1 MKRYGRQVSLSGS
14 WKFRTDPDGMG
25 DRYPDDAVAAY
36 KEDCQF
42 FDPGY
47 DDRDWGEIAVP
58 ACWQAEGHDYNG
70 AAWYRLR
77 FDHRPG
83 AGENVARLSFLG
95 VDYFADV
102 WLNGYFLGS
111 HEGFF
116 NHFEFDASRWI
127 RAGENLLV
135 VKVDSPNLTNLK
147 VRPIDKT
154 IVKGALDD
162 WDCND
167 LTVNPGG
174 IFADVRLLLSS
185 DVYLGRVKATPLV
198 DVAEGSA
205 RVMCRVE
212 AVNTTGRF
220 LTVGLAAALE
230 PTNFTGRA
238 TRVERELVLPPGP
251 SELDLWIDVAE
262 PRLWWPWD
270 LGEQH
275 LYSLDL
281 SVREGERTLDRL
293 SDRIGLRQ
301 VRTEPGSSAIH
312 VNGTRVFCRGPN
324 YVSEQLQSNMT
335 NDKYRTDVRLM
346 REANMNMVRV
356 YCVVEK
362 EEFYDAC
369 DEHGILV
376 YQDFPMQGRMS
387 NSSDLVR
394 RSVPQ
399 ARDMVNQLYNHPSIV
414 LWCFG
419 AQPGLRNFE
428 KVGMAMAAAARRD
441 DPYRFVQQGASVWEW
456 KLIKDKYDWPIDYHF
471 FCGWFSPEFKHA
483 PFHPREVL
491 ELPPEEC
498 ASGAS
503 VEELKIK
510 RKELLEFV
518 SEYGTADSLPELD
531 SLRKF
536 IAEEDLWP
544 VNWKIFTRRGLHSDR
559 LRKWTGTPASLE
571 QMIAASQDYQA
582 FVLKYHTEFFRR
594 HKFAPCNG
602 ALFFQF
608 RDCWPAV
615 TASVVDYYG
624 KKKKGYFALQQAFNP
639 LHVMMDWPDL
649 AGEPAG
655 STFRRAIYVV
665 NDYAAAYPSLT
676 VTWQVLGAGDAVLAT
691 GTITCAAPANSL
703 QQVGEVTWDTPAAGG
718 SYRVSLTLERD
729 AEPLSRNQYTVQVHA
744 SAAAGG
750 AEGLRGRGSRY
761 RRRTGSAV
769 EALVQERTTED
780 DTP

>member
-135 VKVDSPNLTNLK
+135 VKVDSPNDTNLK

-185 DVYLGRVKATPLV
+185 DVYFGRVKATPLV

-275 LYSLDL
+275 PLF
-281 SVREGERTLDRL
+281 
-293 SDRIGLRQ
+293 
-301 VRTEPGSSAIH
+301 PG
-312 VNGTRVFCRGPN
+312 
-324 YVSEQLQSNMT
+324 
-335 NDKYRTDVRLM
+335 
-346 REANMNMVRV
+346 
-356 YCVVEK
+356 
-362 EEFYDAC
+362 
-369 DEHGILV
+369 
-376 YQDFPMQGRMS
+376 
-387 NSSDLVR
+387 
-394 RSVPQ
+394 PQ
-399 ARDMVNQLYNHPSIV
+399 
-414 LWCFG
+414 C
-419 AQPGLRNFE
+419 
-428 KVGMAMAAAARRD
+428 
-441 DPYRFVQQGASVWEW
+441 
-456 KLIKDKYDWPIDYHF
+456 
-471 FCGWFSPEFKHA
+471 
-483 PFHPREVL
+483 
-491 ELPPEEC
+491 
-498 ASGAS
+498 SG
-503 VEELKIK
+503 
-510 RKELLEFV
+510 
-518 SEYGTADSLPELD
+518 G
-531 SLRKF
+531 
-536 IAEEDLWP
+536 
-544 VNWKIFTRRGLHSDR
+544 
-559 LRKWTGTPASLE
+559 
-571 QMIAASQDYQA
+571 
-582 FVLKYHTEFFRR
+582 
-594 HKFAPCNG
+594 
-602 ALFFQF
+602 
-608 RDCWPAV
+608 
-615 TASVVDYYG
+615 
-624 KKKKGYFALQQAFNP
+624 
-639 LHVMMDWPDL
+639 
-649 AGEPAG
+649 
-655 STFRRAIYVV
+655 
-665 NDYAAAYPSLT
+665 
-676 VTWQVLGAGDAVLAT
+676 
-691 GTITCAAPANSL
+691 
-703 QQVGEVTWDTPAAGG
+703 
-718 SYRVSLTLERD
+718 
-729 AEPLSRNQYTVQVHA
+729 
-744 SAAAGG
+744 
-750 AEGLRGRGSRY
+750 
-761 RRRTGSAV
+761 
-769 EALVQERTTED
+769 
-780 DTP
+780 

>member
-42 FDPGY
+42 FDAGY

-116 NHFEFDASRWI
+116 NHFEFDASPWI

-135 VKVDSPNLTNLK
+135 VKVDSPNDTNLK

-174 IFADVRLLLSS
+174 IFADVRLLLST
-185 DVYLGRVKATPLV
+185 DVYLGRMKATPLV
-198 DVAEGSA
+198 DAADGSA

-220 LTVGLAAALE
+220 LTVSLAAALE
-230 PTNFTGRA
+230 PANFTGRA

-335 NDKYRTDVRLM
+335 RDKSDRRRHDARGQHEHGARLLRGGKRGVLRRPTSTASWSTRTSPADEQLQRPAVGAAHATWSISSTITPPSCCGASAPSRGSGTSEGGHGDGGRGAPRGSLPVRAAGRERVGVEADRQVRL
-346 REANMNMVRV
+346 A
-356 YCVVEK
+356 
-362 EEFYDAC
+362 
-369 DEHGILV
+369 
-376 YQDFPMQGRMS
+376 
-387 NSSDLVR
+387 
-394 RSVPQ
+394 
-399 ARDMVNQLYNHPSIV
+399 
-414 LWCFG
+414 
-419 AQPGLRNFE
+419 
-428 KVGMAMAAAARRD
+428 
-441 DPYRFVQQGASVWEW
+441 
-456 KLIKDKYDWPIDYHF
+456 
-471 FCGWFSPEFKHA
+471 
-483 PFHPREVL
+483 
-491 ELPPEEC
+491 
-498 ASGAS
+498 
-503 VEELKIK
+503 
-510 RKELLEFV
+510 
-518 SEYGTADSLPELD
+518 
-531 SLRKF
+531 
-536 IAEEDLWP
+536 
-544 VNWKIFTRRGLHSDR
+544 DR
-559 LRKWTGTPASLE
+559 L
-571 QMIAASQDYQA
+571 
-582 FVLKYHTEFFRR
+582 
-594 HKFAPCNG
+594 
-602 ALFFQF
+602 
-608 RDCWPAV
+608 
-615 TASVVDYYG
+615 
-624 KKKKGYFALQQAFNP
+624 P
-639 LHVMMDWPDL
+639 LL
-649 AGEPAG
+649 PAG
-655 STFRRAIYVV
+655 SRRSSSMRRFTRARCW
-665 NDYAAAYPSLT
+665 NCRPRSARP
-676 VTWQVLGAGDAVLAT
+676 
-691 GTITCAAPANSL
+691 APR
-703 QQVGEVTWDTPAAGG
+703 W
-718 SYRVSLTLERD
+718 
-729 AEPLSRNQYTVQVHA
+729 RN
-744 SAAAGG
+744 
-750 AEGLRGRGSRY
+750 
-761 RRRTGSAV
+761 
-769 EALVQERTTED
+769 
-780 DTP
+780 

>member
-1 MKRYGRQVSLSGS
+1 MRKYGRQISLSGS

-116 NHFEFDASRWI
+116 NHFELDASRWI

-174 IFADVRLLLSS
+174 IFADVRLLLST
-185 DVYLGRVKATPLV
+185 DVYLGRMKATPLV
-198 DVAEGSA
+198 DVAEGIA

-220 LTVGLAAALE
+220 LTVSLAAALE
-230 PTNFTGRA
+230 PANFTGRA

-335 NDKYRTDVRLM
+335 RAKYQDRR
-346 REANMNMVRV
+346 RH
-356 YCVVEK
+356 
-362 EEFYDAC
+362 DARGQH
-369 DEHGILV
+369 EHGARLLRGGKRGV
-376 YQDFPMQGRMS
+376 LRR
-387 NSSDLVR
+387 LR
-394 RSVPQ
+394 RS
-399 ARDMVNQLYNHPSIV
+399 
-414 LWCFG
+414 
-419 AQPGLRNFE
+419 
-428 KVGMAMAAAARRD
+428 
-441 DPYRFVQQGASVWEW
+441 
-456 KLIKDKYDWPIDYHF
+456 
-471 FCGWFSPEFKHA
+471 
-483 PFHPREVL
+483 
-491 ELPPEEC
+491 
-498 ASGAS
+498 
-503 VEELKIK
+503 
-510 RKELLEFV
+510 
-518 SEYGTADSLPELD
+518 
-531 SLRKF
+531 
-536 IAEEDLWP
+536 
-544 VNWKIFTRRGLHSDR
+544 
-559 LRKWTGTPASLE
+559 
-571 QMIAASQDYQA
+571 
-582 FVLKYHTEFFRR
+582 
-594 HKFAPCNG
+594 
-602 ALFFQF
+602 
-608 RDCWPAV
+608 
-615 TASVVDYYG
+615 TAS
-624 KKKKGYFALQQAFNP
+624 
-639 LHVMMDWPDL
+639 W
-649 AGEPAG
+649 
-655 STFRRAIYVV
+655 STRTSR
-665 NDYAAAYPSLT
+665 
-676 VTWQVLGAGDAVLAT
+676 
-691 GTITCAAPANSL
+691 CR
-703 QQVGEVTWDTPAAGG
+703 GG
-718 SYRVSLTLERD
+718 
-729 AEPLSRNQYTVQVHA
+729 
-744 SAAAGG
+744 
-750 AEGLRGRGSRY
+750 
-761 RRRTGSAV
+761 
-769 EALVQERTTED
+769 
-780 DTP
+780 

>member
-1 MKRYGRQVSLSGS
+1 MMPAVKRYGGQTSLSGT

-36 KEDCQF
+36 KEDCKF
-42 FDPGY
+42 FDPAY

-77 FDHRPG
+77 FDCRPG
-83 AGENVARLSFLG
+83 DTNVARLSFLG
-95 VDYFADV
+95 VDYYADV

-174 IFADVRLLLSS
+174 IFADVRLLLST
-185 DVYLGRVKATPLV
+185 DAYLGRVKATPLV
-198 DVAEGSA
+198 DADGGSA
-205 RVMCRVE
+205 RVLCRAE

-220 LTVGLAAALE
+220 LDVSLAAALE
-230 PTNFTGRA
+230 PANFAGPA
-238 TRVERELVLPPGP
+238 TRDECNVVLPPGP
-251 SELDLWIDVAE
+251 SELDLWIDVE
-262 PRLWWPWD
+262 DPRLWWPWD

-281 SVREGERTLDRL
+281 SIGEGERVLDRVT
-293 SDRIGLRQ
+293 DRIGLRQ
-301 VRTEPGSSAIH
+301 VHTEPGASAIW

-324 YVSEQLQSNMT
+324 YVSDQLQSNMT
-335 NDKYRTDVRLM
+335 RAKYQADVSMM

-369 DEHGILV
+369 DEQGILV

-399 ARDMVNQLYNHPSIV
+399 ARDMVNQLYNHPSVV

-419 AQPGLRNFE
+419 AQPGLKNFE
-428 KVGMAMAAAARRD
+428 KVGMAMASAAREE

-456 KLIKDKYDWPIDYHF
+456 KLIKDKYDWPIDYHL

-531 SLRKF
+531 SLRRF

-544 VNWKIFTRRGLHSDR
+544 VNWKVFTRRGLHSDR
-559 LRKWTGTPASLE
+559 LRKWTGEPASLE

-624 KKKKGYFALQQAFNP
+624 RKKKGYFALQQAFNP
-639 LHVMMDWPDL
+639 IHVMMDWPDL

-655 STFRRAIYVV
+655 STFRRTIYVV
-665 NDYAAAYPSLT
+665 NDYAAAHPSLT
-676 VTWQVLGAGDAVLAT
+676 LQWQVLGTGGAVLAG
-691 GTITCAAPANSL
+691 GTIACATPANSL
-703 QQVGEVTWDTPAAGG
+703 QHVGEATWEIPTAAG
-718 SYRVSLTLERD
+718 SYRVSLTLERG
-729 AEPLSRNQYTVQVHA
+729 AETLSTNSYTVQ
-744 SAAAGG
+744 
-750 AEGLRGRGSRY
+750 GRVGS
-761 RRRTGSAV
+761 
-769 EALVQERTTED
+769 
-780 DTP
+780 

>member
-1 MKRYGRQVSLSGS
+1 M
-14 WKFRTDPDGMG
+14 
-25 DRYPDDAVAAY
+25 
-36 KEDCQF
+36 
-42 FDPGY
+42 
-47 DDRDWGEIAVP
+47 
-58 ACWQAEGHDYNG
+58 
-70 AAWYRLR
+70 
-77 FDHRPG
+77 
-83 AGENVARLSFLG
+83 
-95 VDYFADV
+95 
-102 WLNGYFLGS
+102 
-111 HEGFF
+111 
-116 NHFEFDASRWI
+116 
-127 RAGENLLV
+127 
-135 VKVDSPNLTNLK
+135 VKVDSPNDTNLK

-174 IFADVRLLLSS
+174 IFGDVRLLLST
-185 DVYLGRVKATPLV
+185 DVYLGRMKATPLV
-198 DVAEGSA
+198 EPADGSA
-205 RVMCRVE
+205 RVLCRVE
-212 AVNTTGRF
+212 AVNTTGRS
-220 LTVGLAAALE
+220 LTVSLAAALE
-230 PTNFTGRA
+230 PANFPGKA
-238 TRVERELVLPPGP
+238 TSVERELVLPPGP
-251 SELDLWIDVAE
+251 SELDLWIDVEE

-281 SVREGERTLDRL
+281 SVREGERILDRL

-335 NDKYRTDVRLM
+335 RARYRTDVRMM

-369 DEHGILV
+369 DEQGILV
-376 YQDFPMQGRMS
+376 YQDFPMRGRMS

-394 RSVPQ
+394 RSGPQ
-399 ARDMVNQLYNHPSIV
+399 ARDIVGQIYNHASIV

-428 KVGMAMAAAARRD
+428 KVGMAMAAAARRE

-491 ELPPEEC
+491 ELPPEER

-518 SEYGTADSLPELD
+518 SEYGTADSLTELD

-559 LRKWTGTPASLE
+559 LRKWTGEPASLE

-608 RDCWPAV
+608 RDCWPGR
-615 TASVVDYYG
+615 DRPG
-624 KKKKGYFALQQAFNP
+624 GGLLRQEEEG
-639 LHVMMDWPDL
+639 LL
-649 AGEPAG
+649 
-655 STFRRAIYVV
+655 R
-665 NDYAAAYPSLT
+665 
-676 VTWQVLGAGDAVLAT
+676 
-691 GTITCAAPANSL
+691 
-703 QQVGEVTWDTPAAGG
+703 PAAG
-718 SYRVSLTLERD
+718 VQPDPRD
-729 AEPLSRNQYTVQVHA
+729 DGLARPRRR
-744 SAAAGG
+744 AGRQHLP
-750 AEGLRGRGSRY
+750 ACGLRGQRLRRGVPLPDRHVAGA
-761 RRRTGSAV
+761 RRRGRSARQRNHHHHR
-769 EALVQERTTED
+769 APQQPAAGRRSHLGHSRRPRQLPGLTHRRTRQGILLE
-780 DTP
+780 